1 MKPLA
6 LERHVLGPR
15 VHLLGRRVHE
25 CHVGL
30 VLAAA
35 TVLCLARN
43 VADLVVGSLA
53 VVAGWLLVKDWR
65 DLHPSTRDTAAWSLG
80 LHRRPDGP
88 AAPQVRDRVP
98 VLAAAATGIVGA
110 INVGSVMVGDLP
122 ARARAVLAL
131 APAGEVRLAHALALP
146 AGLALLGIAWPL
158 ARRRRRALYL
168 AVGLLTA
175 LGFLNV
181 VKSLDVEVAAA
192 SLGLAAVLW
201 RSRAAF
207 WVAHAPLRAGRALLR
222 ATAVLGAVFV
232 AGTGA
237 VAAAASHAVGSLP
250 LASVP
255 GTTLSLLT
263 LNAGSEF
270 RAPFAWLPEALAILG
285 VGAVAAAAAN
295 LLAPLRPRAVVD
307 ARDRATALVRRHGS
321 DTLSAFKL
329 RRDLAR
335 RFSPDGRAMAGYRI
349 EAGALL
355 IAGDPV
361 GPPEAIP
368 ALLDDV
374 VAFARHHGLA
384 LGAVGASRE
393 FADRGRRIGLR
404 RVYLGDEAILPAGPM
419 DLSGGAMKSL
429 RKAVNRIAR
438 NGFTAELR
446 IVGELDRE
454 VVAEL
459 DDLSVRWRGG
469 AAERGFSMSHDALAD
484 DLLPDATVILAR
496 DAGSRV
502 RGFLH
507 FVPVFGRPA
516 VSLAFMRR
524 DRETPNGLTDFL
536 VVEGARLLG
545 EAGVEELS
553 LNFAAFGR
561 WMRDPANAFERGARR
576 LLRVADRWFQLER
589 LLRFN
594 AKFDPRWQPR
604 YLLFAGPARL
614 PRVALGAMLAE
625 GQLPAP
631 RPPRLRRERAMATAA
646 VTA

>member
-1 MKPLA
+1 VA
-6 LERHVLGPR
+6 L
-15 VHLLGRRVHE
+15 
-25 CHVGL
+25 
-30 VLAAA
+30 
-35 TVLCLARN
+35 
-43 VADLVVGSLA
+43 
-53 VVAGWLLVKDWR
+53 
-65 DLHPSTRDTAAWSLG
+65 
-80 LHRRPDGP
+80 
-88 AAPQVRDRVP
+88 
-98 VLAAAATGIVGA
+98 
-110 INVGSVMVGDLP
+110 
-122 ARARAVLAL
+122 
-131 APAGEVRLAHALALP
+131 
-146 AGLALLGIAWPL
+146 
-158 ARRRRRALYL
+158 
-168 AVGLLTA
+168 
-175 LGFLNV
+175 
-181 VKSLDVEVAAA
+181 
-192 SLGLAAVLW
+192 
-201 RSRAAF
+201 
-207 WVAHAPLRAGRALLR
+207 
-222 ATAVLGAVFV
+222 
-232 AGTGA
+232 
-237 VAAAASHAVGSLP
+237 AASHAVGSLP
-250 LASVP
+250 LASAP
-255 GTTLSLLT
+255 GAALSLLT
-263 LNAGSEF
+263 LGAGPEY
-270 RAPFAWLPEALAILG
+270 RAPFGWLPEALGILG

-307 ARDRATALVRRHGS
+307 AIDRAATLVRRHGS

-368 ALLDDV
+368 QLLDDV

-384 LGAVGASRE
+384 LGAVGASHG
-393 FADRGRRIGLR
+393 FAAHGRRIGLR
-404 RVYLGDEAILPAGPM
+404 RMYLGDEAILPAGPM

-429 RKAVNRIAR
+429 RKAVNRIGR
-438 NGFTAELR
+438 NGFTAEMR
-446 IVGELDRE
+446 TVGELDRK

-459 DDLSVRWRGG
+459 DDLSARWRGG
-469 AAERGFSMSHDALAD
+469 ATERGFSMAHDALVD

-496 DAGSRV
+496 DAGGRI

-524 DRETPNGLTDFL
+524 DRDTPNGLTDFL

-545 EAGVEELS
+545 EAGIEELS

-561 WMRDPANAFERGARR
+561 WMREPGNAFERAAGC

-614 PRVALGAMLAE
+614 PRVAVAALLAE

-631 RPPRLRRERAMATAA
+631 RPPRLRRKLALPTAPVPA
-646 VTA
+646 